1 MESIFKEYKT
11 PLNSFIGA
19 WFIKTKICDE
29 LVQYFK
35 ENKNLAKIGTVNDD
49 EVQSY
54 AKDSLDVSLKK
65 ENKLLKKYWSE
76 SFQKLIFLYE
86 KKYKFVSDLHK
97 YNLVE
102 NPNIQYYKP
111 GGGFKVWHCERTGPL
126 TCTRQ
131 LVFMTYLNT
140 VDNAGTEFYY
150 QKLKIPCKKGLTL
163 IWPSDFTHTH
173 KGIINEKKEKYI
185 LTGWLN
191 YT

>member
-1 MESIFKEYKT
+1 M
-11 PLNSFIGA
+11 
-19 WFIKTKICDE
+19 
-29 LVQYFK
+29 
-35 ENKNLAKIGTVNDD
+35 
-49 EVQSY
+49 QSY
-54 AKDSLDVSLKK
+54 ETNSLDVGLRK

-131 LVFMTYLNT
+131 LVFMTYLNKINKT
-140 VDNAGTEFYY
+140 KT
-150 QKLKIPCKKGLTL
+150 KL
-163 IWPSDFTHTH
+163 
-173 KGIINEKKEKYI
+173 Y
-185 LTGWLN
+185 
-191 YT
+191 